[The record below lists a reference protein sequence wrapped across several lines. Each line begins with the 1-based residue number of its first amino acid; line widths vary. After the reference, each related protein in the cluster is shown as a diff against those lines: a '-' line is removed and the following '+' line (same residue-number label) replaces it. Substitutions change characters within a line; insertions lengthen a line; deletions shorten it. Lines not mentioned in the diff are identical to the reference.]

1 MNSKDSKLTIWTKW
15 TISDIFWKT
24 ELMNLLEIL
33 NMMVI
38 KEDLNRIGSEFKWRA
53 SWSMTQISDSKTQE
67 KKKLCEI

>member
-1 MNSKDSKLTIWTKW
+1 MNSKYSKDLAKW

-38 KEDLNRIGSEFKWRA
+38 KEDLNRIGSEFKWRT
-53 SWSMTQISDSKTQE
+53 S
-67 KKKLCEI
+67 